1 MWQFLQRRDPAVP
14 AEAVA
19 ATVQLLHHWG
29 GQRRVQEEEEE
40 RGEEMEDC
48 LETITQSLFFKCKT
62 QKQAKCET
70 IPLLEE
76 RLKREITID

>member
-19 ATVQLLHHWG
+19 ASVQLLHHRG
-29 GQRRVQEEEEE
+29 RQRRVQEEEK

-76 RLKREITID
+76 RLKQEITIW

>member
-1 MWQFLQRRDPAVP
+1 
-14 AEAVA
+14 
-19 ATVQLLHHWG
+19 
-29 GQRRVQEEEEE
+29 
-40 RGEEMEDC
+40 MEDC

-76 RLKREITID
+76 MIKEKLQ